1 MNPRPWLTNR
11 WIWCAGLSLA
21 ASLLPAQ
28 TISTNTLSDA
38 ELEGRKWAR
47 QLCETQP
54 ADNFTNNGV
63 LKIRDAQGNRTEVP
77 LHSEVTATPAGWQVA
92 YFATTAPGQTNILH
106 IQHQIG
112 QPNQYRLTRA
122 PAEGATTLTG
132 NETMTSFGGSDFW
145 VADLGLEFL
154 QWPQQKVVK
163 KEFHDNVASVIIES
177 TNPNPATNAYSRVV
191 SRIAED
197 SNGVMEATAYDAA
210 GRRLK
215 EFNVKSLK
223 KINGQWQVESV
234 IMENVQTDSRTRL
247 EFELKR

>member
-1 MNPRPWLTNR
+1 MNPRPWRTCR
-11 WIWCAGLSLA
+11 WLLGLSLGLA
-21 ASLLPAQ
+21 ANFLHAQ
-28 TISTNTLSDA
+28 TSSTNTLSDA
-38 ELEGRKWAR
+38 ELEGQKWAR

-54 ADNFTNNGV
+54 ADNLTNNGV
-63 LKIRDAQGNRTEVP
+63 LKTRDGKGARTEVP
-77 LHSEVTATPAGWQVA
+77 LHSEVTATPTGWQVA
-92 YFATTAPGQTNILH
+92 YFATVAPGQTNCLHILH
-106 IQHQIG
+106 QAG

-122 PAEGATTLTG
+122 TAGDATTLTG

-154 QWPQQKVVK
+154 QWPQQKVLK

-177 TNPNPATNAYSRVV
+177 TNPNPATNAYARVV

-234 IMENVQTDSRTRL
+234 VMENVQTDSRTRL
-247 EFELKR
+247 EFDLKH